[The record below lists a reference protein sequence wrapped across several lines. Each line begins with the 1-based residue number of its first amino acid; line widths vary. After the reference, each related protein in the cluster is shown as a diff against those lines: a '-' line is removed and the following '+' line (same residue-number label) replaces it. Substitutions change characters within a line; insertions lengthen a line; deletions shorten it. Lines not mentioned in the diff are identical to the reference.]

1 MKNTYDN
8 IKLRDYQLT
17 MARLHG
23 WTNTG
28 VMIVTSQVAEG

>member
-8 IKLRDYQLT
+8 ITLRDYQLT
-17 MARLHG
+17 MAGLHG

-28 VMIVTSQVAEG
+28 VMIVTSQATAG